1 MKKRQLQKNRVDILL
16 VEQGYFESRNKAT
29 AAIMAG
35 KVRVGADHMVNKA
48 SELWNSETKF
58 ILETPSPYVGRGAL
72 KLLPALK
79 KYQPNLIGAIGLD
92 IGASTGG
99 FTDVL
104 LQNGIDKIYAV
115 DVGYGQLHSKI
126 RDNPRVICLEKVN
139 ARYLC
144 KDQIPEKI
152 DIVTMDVSFISTT
165 KIFHAI
171 DQLINPDAWI
181 FTLIKPQFEAEK
193 NQIPKGGV
201 IKSQLLRERIIAKI
215 TGFIKLN
222 FSWTIIEFIESPI
235 KGAKGNIEYMGIFRP
250 ISKIIQ

>member
-1 MKKRQLQKNRVDILL
+1 MKKNRLQKKRVDALL
-16 VEQGYFESRNKAT
+16 VQQGYFESRNKAV

-48 SELWNSETKF
+48 SELWDPETKF
-58 ILETPSPYVGRGAL
+58 LLETPNPYVSRAAL
-72 KLLPALK
+72 KLLPAIE
-79 KYQPNLIGAIGLD
+79 KYKPNFIGAIGLD

-104 LQNGIDKIYAV
+104 LQNGIQKIYAV

-126 RDNPRVICLEKVN
+126 RDNPRVISLEKMN

-144 KDQIPEKI
+144 EDQIPEKI
-152 DIVTMDVSFISTT
+152 DVVAMDVSFISTT

-181 FTLIKPQFEAEK
+181 FTLIKPQFEAAK
-193 NQIPKGGV
+193 NDVPKGGV
-201 IKSQLLRERIIAKI
+201 IKSQLLRDQIIAKV
-215 TGFIKLN
+215 TGFINRN
-222 FSWTIIEFIESPI
+222 FS
-235 KGAKGNIEYMGIFRP
+235 
-250 ISKIIQ
+250 